1 MKTYELTYI
10 VSPEI
15 TSEEA
20 EVKGKELESAI
31 QSREGTIVKQSNPIA
46 KTLSYP
52 IKKRASGFLGFL
64 EFQLEP
70 EKLVEFKAILEKDGK
85 IVRHM
90 LIIKEAAEMK
100 KERRTRSTVK
110 AGVAPTFT
118 IERKAEVKIDEPSVA
133 EAVDSVSEEKPVSKV
148 KEIKEKVELKDIE
161 HELDEILGE

>member
-20 EVKGKELESAI
+20 EAKAKEIESAV
-31 QSREGTIVKQSNPIA
+31 QSKEGTILRQSNPIA

-52 IKKRASGFLGFL
+52 IKKRASGFVGFL

-70 EKLVEFKAILEKDGK
+70 EKLVELKETLTKDGK

-90 LIIKEAAEMK
+90 VIIKEATELK
-100 KERRTRSTVK
+100 KERRTRTKPSVT
-110 AGVAPTFT
+110 PE
-118 IERKAEVKIDEPSVA
+118 IERKKVEEPALAEDFGLAK
-133 EAVDSVSEEKPVSKV
+133 EEKPTHK

-161 HELDEILGE
+161 QELDEILG